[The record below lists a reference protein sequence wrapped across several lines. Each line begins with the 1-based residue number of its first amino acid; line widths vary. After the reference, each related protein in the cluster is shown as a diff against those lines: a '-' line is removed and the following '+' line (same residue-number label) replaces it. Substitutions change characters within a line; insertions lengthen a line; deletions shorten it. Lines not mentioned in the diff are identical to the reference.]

1 MQVILTPELELM
13 VSRQIT
19 SGKYPDVM
27 AVILAAI
34 ELLEQQ
40 EKNIYQGK
48 LAELQQVAQVGWEAS
63 QCGDVVDGNIA
74 MKQIR
79 ANLQSRYQIK
89 DQ

>member
-1 MQVILTPELELM
+1 MQVILTPELESM

-19 SGKYPDVM
+19 SGRYPDAM

-40 EKNIYQGK
+40 EANIYQGK

-63 QCGDVVDGNIA
+63 QRGDVVDGSIA

-79 ANLQSRYQIK
+79 ANLQSRCSTK